1 MKPKK
6 RKKLKQYNT
15 FIAVHFLNRHQVF
28 LNYYIKHSSKYV
40 NSFYLF
46 SFLYTLKLKTK
57 VIID

>member
-28 LNYYIKHSSKYV
+28 LN
-40 NSFYLF
+40 FE
-46 SFLYTLKLKTK
+46 LKLFVRKLSR
-57 VIID
+57 VNFN